1 MDDGFCIISL
11 VNNDSIALLPS
22 FSFNI
27 FLVAIIYMP
36 FVAECK
42 STNNVYATKN
52 FEGYLPVL
60 HLLLPLFEWYVY
72 NS

>member
-11 VNNDSIALLPS
+11 VNNDSIALLPL

-27 FLVAIIYMP
+27 SLVANIHMP

-42 STNNVYATKN
+42 STNDVYATGY
-52 FEGYLPVL
+52 FERYLPVL
-60 HLLLPLFEWYVY
+60 HLLRLLFE
-72 NS
+72 